1 MTPRDQPRGPQN
13 AQAIAYS
20 KSAGRFSRV
29 NLEDVVP
36 SGNGSQE
43 TLLAALERV
52 ETQNLQ
58 IRATQESIIRQL
70 HLLGN
75 RSEALAVGL

>member
-1 MTPRDQPRGPQN
+1 M
-13 AQAIAYS
+13 
-20 KSAGRFSRV
+20 
-29 NLEDVVP
+29 P